1 MSLSTPSAGH
11 CPRCGSALDPA
22 APQNPCP
29 RCLFSAAMAPTQ
41 PGGAAQPTS
50 ETLSP
55 AALAPHFPQLEILE
69 CLGRG
74 GMGVVYKARQKALGR
89 IVALKILAPERS
101 TDPGFAERF
110 TAEARMLASLN
121 HPNIV
126 TIHDFGES
134 GGFYHLVME
143 YVDGVNLRQAMTAGR
158 FTPEQALAIVP
169 PVCEALQYA
178 HDHGVVHR
186 DIKPE
191 NLLLDQQGRVKVADF
206 GIAKLLGSATA
217 GGPDA
222 AAAGKVPADAPP
234 AGAGAGGPETLG
246 ASAAGTPQYMAP
258 EQRARGAV
266 DHRADIYSLGVVLYE
281 LLTGTL
287 PGHSLKDASRRIQVD
302 VRLDEVV
309 LRALAVAPELRFP
322 TATEFR
328 TRVEAL
334 TAPATPAPVQAPPI
348 QTHVSQLYRSL
359 VRWALAYQWMVAGIL
374 TLAGIN
380 EAVRAWMGGSEGNY
394 TGWAVF
400 SIVFITLFAKPPLAK
415 LKADQWLGALETGGR
430 RALNQQAALFF
441 PLLAGVAW
449 MATHPVFG
457 LDPSIRLSLALA
469 HFAVAGF
476 PLVLLMQASN
486 PKPSPL
492 RVGRQIR
499 DFTLPVVLL
508 ISVTV
513 ASIGDGLLESLA
525 NRLANKFDK
534 TPVVPGTW
542 PPVAPS
548 PVLGPPVASR
558 PGLDRATPG
567 LQILP
572 AHSLVEGSVPPAFKE
587 IIFDGVTNITSSLDP
602 YCTSR
607 TPFRPGESLE
617 VWTKRSD
624 GQRESKQEQPSNF
637 LDGERHRQFLGM
649 FFILPENFEGFGP
662 ALTEE
667 LRFRLAG
674 RTLRLP
680 EGQPLTLFGLTNA
693 DGSWCAGGL
702 TFRRTLPEGREPA
715 VAAVRLT
722 NQRPLGNASITADWS
737 ASVPRG
743 HALALRSGGSE
754 GQKANIT
761 WNESGGRESISFRCH
776 WFWMQRSVHPG
787 SGFDDALALK
797 QLESLAAAGPLLVT
811 NGHPRTL
818 FAVTN
823 ALGESYS
830 LAIELLSAKDTDP

>member
-1 MSLSTPSAGH
+1 
-11 CPRCGSALDPA
+11 
-22 APQNPCP
+22 
-29 RCLFSAAMAPTQ
+29 MAPTR
-41 PGGAAQPTS
+41 PGDASIPPS
-50 ETLSP
+50 ELLSP

-126 TIHDFGES
+126 TIHDFGQS

-143 YVDGVNLRQAMTAGR
+143 FVDGVNLRQAMTAGR

-191 NLLLDQQGRVKVADF
+191 NLLLDQEGRVKVADF

-222 AAAGKVPADAPP
+222 AAADSAPAAAPP
-234 AGAGAGGPETLG
+234 SGAGAGGPPETLE

-258 EQRARGAV
+258 EQRARGPV

-281 LLTGTL
+281 LLTGET
-287 PGHSLKDASRRIQVD
+287 PKTSLEAPSRKIQID

-309 LRALAVAPELRFP
+309 LRALAVAPELRFS

-334 TAPATPAPVQAPPI
+334 TAPATPVPVQPPPALAEASSFRPI
-348 QTHVSQLYRSL
+348 HRSL
-359 VRWALAYQWMVAGIL
+359 VPLALAYQWMATGWVV
-374 TLAGIN
+374 LAGI
-380 EAVRAWMGGSEGNY
+380 EALLFALTESMSVEW
-394 TGWAVF
+394 VF
-400 SIVFITLFAKPPLAK
+400 SYIFPFFFVWGLCFLPFLASH
-415 LKADQWLGALETGGR
+415 KAAQWLGSLESRGR

-441 PLLAGVAW
+441 PLLAGGAW
-449 MATHPVFG
+449 MATYPVFG
-457 LDPSIRLSLALA
+457 QEPSIRRILALA
-469 HFAVAGF
+469 HFGVAGF
-476 PLVLLMQASN
+476 PWVLLRQASN
-486 PKPSPL
+486 RSPSRSL
-492 RVGRQIR
+492 MGRLTNN
-499 DFTLPVVLL
+499 FTLPVVLL
-508 ISVTV
+508 TAIV
-513 ASIGDGLLESLA
+513 AASMSGGRLESLA
-525 NRLANKFDK
+525 HRISRAVHRE
-534 TPVVPGTW
+534 PVVPSTW
-542 PPVAPS
+542 PAVALDVFQGPVPARWSPGS
-548 PVLGPPVASR
+548 PV
-558 PGLDRATPG
+558 

-572 AHSLVEGSVPPAFKE
+572 LTPRVEGSDPTTFKE
-587 IIFDGVTNITSSLDP
+587 IVLKEFHNESTTIDP
-602 YCTSR
+602 SCRTE

-624 GQRESKQEQPSNF
+624 GHFESVSKLPMIFQSSRRRSQTLSMLF
-637 LDGERHRQFLGM
+637 H
-649 FFILPENFEGFGP
+649 LPESFIGFKLP
-662 ALTEE
+662 LIAE
-667 LRFRLAG
+667 LRPKLEG

-680 EGQPLTLFGLTNA
+680 EGQPMTLFGLTNR
-693 DGSWCAGGL
+693 DGSWLNGDL
-702 TFRRTLPEGREPA
+702 TFHRMLPDDRQPA
-715 VAAVRLT
+715 VATLRSKS
-722 NQRPLGNASITADWS
+722 QSSFG
-737 ASVPRG
+737 RG
-743 HALALRSGGSE
+743 HVETEWTANVPSGYALELRAGGSAAKN
-754 GQKANIT
+754 GGFSSTTIVG
-761 WNESGGRESISFRCH
+761 NESVDFRSDVH
-776 WFWMQRSVHPG
+776 LHSVRKG
-787 SGFDDALALK
+787 QVILFDNALALK
-797 QLESLAAAGPLLVT
+797 QLESLAATGPLLVT

-830 LAIELLSAKDTDP
+830 LAIELVSYHDEDP

>member
-1 MSLSTPSAGH
+1 
-11 CPRCGSALDPA
+11 
-22 APQNPCP
+22 
-29 RCLFSAAMAPTQ
+29 MAPTQ
-41 PGGAAQPTS
+41 PGGTTPTPS
-50 ETLSP
+50 EPLSP

-74 GMGVVYKARQKALGR
+74 GMGVVYKARQKALNR
-89 IVALKILAPERS
+89 FVALKILAPERS
-101 TDPGFAERF
+101 TDSGFAERF
-110 TAEARMLASLN
+110 TAEARTLASLN

-234 AGAGAGGPETLG
+234 AGAGGPDTLG

-258 EQRARGAV
+258 EQRARGPV

-281 LLTGTL
+281 LLTGEL
-287 PGHSLKDASRRIQVD
+287 PGHSLKNPSRRIQID

-334 TAPATPAPVQAPPI
+334 SAPATPAPVQPPPI
-348 QTHVSQLYRSL
+348 QTHVSPLYRSL
-359 VRWALAYQWMVAGIL
+359 VRWALTYQWMVAGIL

-380 EAVRAWMGGSEGNY
+380 EAVRAWMGGDERNY
-394 TGWAVF
+394 TGWSVF
-400 SIVFITLFAKPPLAK
+400 FIVFFTIFADPHLAK

-469 HFAVAGF
+469 HFAVAAF

-492 RVGRQIR
+492 RIGRQIR
-499 DFTLPVVLL
+499 DFTLPVALLTAVLA
-508 ISVTV
+508 
-513 ASIGDGLLESLA
+513 ASLSGGTLQSLA
-525 NRLANKFDK
+525 HRLSRAFHRA
-534 TPVVPGTW
+534 PVVPGTW
-542 PPVAPS
+542 PAVALSILGPRS
-548 PVLGPPVASR
+548 PREVPNNPVLQV
-558 PGLDRATPG
+558 
-567 LQILP
+567 LP
-572 AHSLVEGSVPPAFKE
+572 AIPRVEGPGPTAFKDIVLE
-587 IIFDGVTNITSSLDP
+587 RFTNQWATIDPSCSSF
-602 YCTSR
+602 
-607 TPFRPGESLE
+607 TPLRPGESLE
-617 VWTKRSD
+617 FWTKRSD
-624 GQRESKQEQPSNF
+624 GHLESHNEHPTIFQH
-637 LDGERHRQFLGM
+637 GESRSQLLTMVFQ
-649 FFILPENFEGFGP
+649 LPETFLLFKLP
-662 ALTEE
+662 LIEE
-667 LRFRLAG
+667 LRPKLEG

-680 EGQPLTLFGLTNA
+680 EGQPMTLFGLTNR
-693 DGSWCAGGL
+693 DGSWLAGGL
-702 TFRRTLPEGREPA
+702 TFRRTLPEDRGPTMA
-715 VAAVRLT
+715 TVWLKQLPVSA
-722 NQRPLGNASITADWS
+722 GNEISLIGST
-737 ASVPRG
+737 SVPPG
-743 HALALRSGGSE
+743 HALRPRLGGSE
-754 GQKANIT
+754 LGQGFLHWRAYLF
-761 WNESGGRESISFRCH
+761 RESIHLDVSL
-776 WFWMQRSVHPG
+776 FWRPRHGLQG
-787 SGFDDALALK
+787 SSNFDSAPALK
-797 QLESLAAAGPLLVT
+797 QLEALAANGPLQVT

>member
-1 MSLSTPSAGH
+1 
-11 CPRCGSALDPA
+11 
-22 APQNPCP
+22 
-29 RCLFSAAMAPTQ
+29 MAPTQ
-41 PGGAAQPTS
+41 PGGTTPTPS
-50 ETLSP
+50 EPLSP

-74 GMGVVYKARQKALGR
+74 GMGVVYKARQKALNR
-89 IVALKILAPERS
+89 FVALKILAPERS

-110 TAEARMLASLN
+110 TAEARTLASLN

-217 GGPDA
+217 GGPGTTA
-222 AAAGKVPADAPP
+222 ADTVPANAPP
-234 AGAGAGGPETLG
+234 AGAVGPDTLG

-258 EQRARGAV
+258 EQRARGPV

-281 LLTGTL
+281 LLTGET
-287 PGHSLKDASRRIQVD
+287 PKTSLEAPSRKIQID

-334 TAPATPAPVQAPPI
+334 TAPATPVPVQAPP
-348 QTHVSQLYRSL
+348 QKSASVPSPYRALLVLVVWFLMVFTIWPTPDAAGNL
-359 VRWALAYQWMVAGIL
+359 VRWLSQL
-374 TLAGIN
+374 FH
-380 EAVRAWMGGSEGNY
+380 RA
-394 TGWAVF
+394 
-400 SIVFITLFAKPPLAK
+400 
-415 LKADQWLGALETGGR
+415 
-430 RALNQQAALFF
+430 
-441 PLLAGVAW
+441 
-449 MATHPVFG
+449 PV
-457 LDPSIRLSLALA
+457 
-469 HFAVAGF
+469 
-476 PLVLLMQASN
+476 
-486 PKPSPL
+486 
-492 RVGRQIR
+492 
-499 DFTLPVVLL
+499 
-508 ISVTV
+508 
-513 ASIGDGLLESLA
+513 E
-525 NRLANKFDK
+525 
-534 TPVVPGTW
+534 PGTW
-542 PPVAPS
+542 PPEVQR
-548 PVLGPPVASR
+548 PVLGPPVQGTITLGQVSNGIEPR
-558 PGLDRATPG
+558 

-572 AHSLVEGSVPPAFKE
+572 AQTPGEGSGQMIFKE
-587 IIFDGVTNITSSLDP
+587 IVLENFTNLTSSLDP
-602 YCTSR
+602 YCRSH

-617 VWTKRSD
+617 IWTKRSD
-624 GQRESKQEQPSNF
+624 GQLESHHKQPSTFLHRERRSQILGISFRLPKNF
-637 LDGERHRQFLGM
+637 TGSK
-649 FFILPENFEGFGP
+649 P
-662 ALTEE
+662 ALIEE
-667 LRFRLAG
+667 LGLQLEG

-680 EGQPLTLFGLTNA
+680 EGHPMTLFGQTNV
-693 DGSWCAGGL
+693 DGSWLAGGL
-702 TFRRTLPEGREPA
+702 TFRRTLPEGREPG
-715 VAAVRLT
+715 VAAVRLAS
-722 NQRPLGNASITADWS
+722 QRPLGESSITADWT
-737 ASVPRG
+737 ANVPPG
-743 HALALRSGGSE
+743 HALGLRIGGSE
-754 GQKANIT
+754 EGRAHAT
-761 WNESGGRESISFRCH
+761 WDTDPGRDSVAFHGHC
-776 WFWMQRSVHPG
+776 FWLQGHHDQG
-787 SGFDDALALK
+787 SGFDTALALK
-797 QLESLAAAGPLLVT
+797 QLEALTANGPLLVT

>member
-1 MSLSTPSAGH
+1 
-11 CPRCGSALDPA
+11 
-22 APQNPCP
+22 
-29 RCLFSAAMAPTQ
+29 MAPTQ
-41 PGGAAQPTS
+41 PGGTTPTPS
-50 ETLSP
+50 EPLSP

-74 GMGVVYKARQKALGR
+74 GMGVVYKARQKALNR
-89 IVALKILAPERS
+89 FVALKILAPERS

-110 TAEARMLASLN
+110 TAEARTLASLN

-217 GGPDA
+217 GGPGTTA
-222 AAAGKVPADAPP
+222 ADTVPVNAPP
-234 AGAGAGGPETLG
+234 AGAVGPDTLG

-258 EQRARGAV
+258 EQRARGPV

-281 LLTGTL
+281 LLTGEL
-287 PGHSLKDASRRIQVD
+287 PGHSLKNPSRRIQID

-334 TAPATPAPVQAPPI
+334 TAPATPAPIQPPPI
-348 QTHVSQLYRSL
+348 QVNTPALYRSL
-359 VRWALAYQWMVAGIL
+359 VPWALTYQWMVASIL
-374 TLAGIN
+374 ALAGFN
-380 EAVRAWMGGSEGNY
+380 EAVRTWMGWMEGIPL
-394 TGWAVF
+394 GIAVF
-400 SIVFITLFAKPPLAK
+400 PIVYGTLRLDSLARR
-415 LKADQWLGALETGGR
+415 KADQWLNSLETGGR
-430 RALNQQAALFF
+430 QALNRQAALFF

-449 MATHPVFG
+449 MGARPVFG
-457 LDPSIRLSLALA
+457 LDSSIRFGLVCTHFGLAA
-469 HFAVAGF
+469 F
-476 PLVLLMQASN
+476 PWVLLMRASD
-486 PKPSPL
+486 PKPNRSLL
-492 RVGRQIR
+492 RQLTTSFAI
-499 DFTLPVVLL
+499 PV
-508 ISVTV
+508 
-513 ASIGDGLLESLA
+513 GLLAGVVITSLGGDTL
-525 NRLANKFDK
+525 RLLTQRISMAVHRE
-534 TPVVPGTW
+534 PVVPGTW
-542 PPVAPS
+542 PAVALDLTRGPMPARWSPGS
-548 PVLGPPVASR
+548 PV
-558 PGLDRATPG
+558 

-572 AHSLVEGSVPPAFKE
+572 AMPRVEGSDPTAFKE
-587 IIFDGVTNITSSLDP
+587 IVLKEFKSFSTTIDP
-602 YCTSR
+602 YCKTE

-617 VWTKRSD
+617 VWTQRSD
-624 GQRESKQEQPSNF
+624 GQRESKHKGPSTSQN
-637 LDGERHRQFLGM
+637 GERRRHSLLMLFG
-649 FFILPENFEGFGP
+649 LPESFIGFKLPLVG
-662 ALTEE
+662 E
-667 LRFRLAG
+667 LRPKLEG

-680 EGQPLTLFGLTNA
+680 EGQPMTLFGLTNR
-693 DGSWCAGGL
+693 DGSWLNGGL
-702 TFRRTLPEGREPA
+702 TFHRTLPDDREPA
-715 VAAVRLT
+715 VATVRSKH
-722 NQRPLGNASITADWS
+722 QSSFGSGDITTEWTAN
-737 ASVPRG
+737 VPSG
-743 HALALRSGGSE
+743 YALELRAGGSE
-754 GQKANIT
+754 AKNGGVLSTTIVGK
-761 WNESGGRESISFRCH
+761 ESVDFEGHSHFYSFRKGEVV
-776 WFWMQRSVHPG
+776 F
-787 SGFDDALALK
+787 FDSALALK
-797 QLESLAAAGPLLVT
+797 QLEALAANGPLRVT

-823 ALGESYS
+823 ALGDSYS

>member
-1 MSLSTPSAGH
+1 
-11 CPRCGSALDPA
+11 
-22 APQNPCP
+22 
-29 RCLFSAAMAPTQ
+29 MAPTQ
-41 PGGAAQPTS
+41 PGGAAQTPS
-50 ETLSP
+50 EPLSP

-74 GMGVVYKARQKALGR
+74 GMGVVYKARQKALNR
-89 IVALKILAPERS
+89 FVALKILAPERS

-110 TAEARMLASLN
+110 TAEARTLASLN

-217 GGPDA
+217 GGPGTA
-222 AAAGKVPADAPP
+222 AADTVPADAPP
-234 AGAGAGGPETLG
+234 AGAGGIETLG

-258 EQRARGAV
+258 EQRDRGPV

-281 LLTGTL
+281 LLTGEL
-287 PGHSLKDASRRIQVD
+287 PGHSLKNPSRRIQID

-334 TAPATPAPVQAPPI
+334 TAPATPAPIQPLPQKPASAPSP
-348 QTHVSQLYRSL
+348 YRALLVVWFLMMFAIWTSWDGAGSL
-359 VRWALAYQWMVAGIL
+359 VRWLSQ
-374 TLAGIN
+374 
-380 EAVRAWMGGSEGNY
+380 
-394 TGWAVF
+394 
-400 SIVFITLFAKPPLAK
+400 LFH
-415 LKADQWLGALETGGR
+415 
-430 RALNQQAALFF
+430 QA
-441 PLLAGVAW
+441 
-449 MATHPVFG
+449 
-457 LDPSIRLSLALA
+457 
-469 HFAVAGF
+469 
-476 PLVLLMQASN
+476 
-486 PKPSPL
+486 
-492 RVGRQIR
+492 
-499 DFTLPVVLL
+499 PVV
-508 ISVTV
+508 S
-513 ASIGDGLLESLA
+513 
-525 NRLANKFDK
+525 
-534 TPVVPGTW
+534 GTW
-542 PPVAPS
+542 PPAVPP
-548 PVLGPPVASR
+548 PVLGPPAQGTITLRQVSNGTVPR
-558 PGLDRATPG
+558 

-572 AHSLVEGSVPPAFKE
+572 AQTPGEVAARTIVKE
-587 IIFDGVTNITSSLDP
+587 IVLEGFTNLTSSLDP
-602 YCTSR
+602 YCRSH

-624 GQRESKQEQPSNF
+624 GQLESDHEQPSTYLHRERRRQILGIVFRLPKNF
-637 LDGERHRQFLGM
+637 TGSKA
-649 FFILPENFEGFGP
+649 
-662 ALTEE
+662 ALIEE
-667 LRFRLAG
+667 LGLQLEG

-680 EGQPLTLFGLTNA
+680 EGQPTTLFGQTNV
-693 DGSWCAGGL
+693 DGSWLAGGL
-702 TFRRTLPEGREPA
+702 TFRRTLPDDREPA
-715 VAAVRLT
+715 VAAVRLAS
-722 NQRPLGNASITADWS
+722 QHPLGESSILADWTGN
-737 ASVPRG
+737 VPPG
-743 HALALRSGGSE
+743 HALGLRVGGSE
-754 GQKANIT
+754 A
-761 WNESGGRESISFRCH
+761 GRAH
-776 WFWMQRSVHPG
+776 VNWDTHPG
-787 SGFDDALALK
+787 RNSVAFRGHWHWMAHHHDQGNGFDTALALK
-797 QLESLAAAGPLLVT
+797 QLEALAANGPLQVT

>member
-1 MSLSTPSAGH
+1 
-11 CPRCGSALDPA
+11 
-22 APQNPCP
+22 
-29 RCLFSAAMAPTQ
+29 MAPTQ
-41 PGGAAQPTS
+41 PGGTTPTPS
-50 ETLSP
+50 EPLSP

-74 GMGVVYKARQKALGR
+74 GMGVVYKARQKALNR
-89 IVALKILAPERS
+89 FVALKILAPERS

-110 TAEARMLASLN
+110 TAEARTLASLN

-206 GIAKLLGSATA
+206 GIAKLMGSATA

-222 AAAGKVPADAPP
+222 AAADKAPASAPP
-234 AGAGAGGPETLG
+234 AGAGSIETLG

-258 EQRARGAV
+258 EQRARGPV

-281 LLTGTL
+281 LLTGEL
-287 PGHSLKDASRRIQVD
+287 PGHSLKNPSRRIQID

-334 TAPATPAPVQAPPI
+334 SAPATPAPVQPPPI
-348 QTHVSQLYRSL
+348 QTHVSPLYRSL
-359 VRWALAYQWMVAGIL
+359 VRWALTYQWMVAGIL

-380 EAVRAWMGGSEGNY
+380 EAVRAWMGGNEGNY
-394 TGWAVF
+394 TGWTVF
-400 SIVFITLFAKPPLAK
+400 FIVFFTLFADPHLAK

-469 HFAVAGF
+469 HFAVAAF

-492 RVGRQIR
+492 RIGRQIR
-499 DFTLPVVLL
+499 DFTLPVALLTAVLA
-508 ISVTV
+508 
-513 ASIGDGLLESLA
+513 ASLSGGTLQSLA
-525 NRLANKFDK
+525 HRLSRAFHRA
-534 TPVVPGTW
+534 PVVPGTW
-542 PPVAPS
+542 PAVALSILGPRS
-548 PVLGPPVASR
+548 PREVPNNPVLQV
-558 PGLDRATPG
+558 
-567 LQILP
+567 LP
-572 AHSLVEGSVPPAFKE
+572 AIPRVEGPGPTAFKDIVLE
-587 IIFDGVTNITSSLDP
+587 RFTNQWATIDPSCSSF
-602 YCTSR
+602 
-607 TPFRPGESLE
+607 TPLRPGESLE
-617 VWTKRSD
+617 FWTKRSD
-624 GQRESKQEQPSNF
+624 GHLESRNEHPTIFQH
-637 LDGERHRQFLGM
+637 GESRSQLLTMVFQ
-649 FFILPENFEGFGP
+649 LPETFLLFKLP
-662 ALTEE
+662 LIEE
-667 LRFRLAG
+667 LRPKLEG

-680 EGQPLTLFGLTNA
+680 EGQPMTLFGLTNR
-693 DGSWCAGGL
+693 DGSWLAGGL
-702 TFRRTLPEGREPA
+702 TFRRTLPEDRGPTMA
-715 VAAVRLT
+715 TVWLKQLPVSA
-722 NQRPLGNASITADWS
+722 GNEISLIGST
-737 ASVPRG
+737 SVPPG
-743 HALALRSGGSE
+743 HALRPRLGGSE
-754 GQKANIT
+754 LGQGFLHWRAYLF
-761 WNESGGRESISFRCH
+761 RESIHLDVSL
-776 WFWMQRSVHPG
+776 FWRPRHGLQG
-787 SGFDDALALK
+787 SSNFDSAPALK
-797 QLESLAAAGPLLVT
+797 QLEALAANGPLQVT

>member
-1 MSLSTPSAGH
+1 
-11 CPRCGSALDPA
+11 
-22 APQNPCP
+22 
-29 RCLFSAAMAPTQ
+29 MAPTQ
-41 PGGAAQPTS
+41 PGGTTPTPS
-50 ETLSP
+50 EPLSP

-74 GMGVVYKARQKALGR
+74 GMGVVYKARQKALNR
-89 IVALKILAPERS
+89 FVALKILAPERS

-217 GGPDA
+217 GGPGTTA
-222 AAAGKVPADAPP
+222 ADTVPANAPP
-234 AGAGAGGPETLG
+234 AGAVGPDTLG

-258 EQRARGAV
+258 EQRARGPV

-281 LLTGTL
+281 LLTGET
-287 PGHSLKDASRRIQVD
+287 PKTSLEAPSRKIQID

-334 TAPATPAPVQAPPI
+334 TAPATPVPVQAPP
-348 QTHVSQLYRSL
+348 QKSASVPSPYRALLVLVVWFLMVFTIWPTPDAAGNL
-359 VRWALAYQWMVAGIL
+359 VRWLSQL
-374 TLAGIN
+374 FH
-380 EAVRAWMGGSEGNY
+380 RA
-394 TGWAVF
+394 
-400 SIVFITLFAKPPLAK
+400 
-415 LKADQWLGALETGGR
+415 
-430 RALNQQAALFF
+430 
-441 PLLAGVAW
+441 
-449 MATHPVFG
+449 PV
-457 LDPSIRLSLALA
+457 
-469 HFAVAGF
+469 
-476 PLVLLMQASN
+476 
-486 PKPSPL
+486 
-492 RVGRQIR
+492 
-499 DFTLPVVLL
+499 
-508 ISVTV
+508 
-513 ASIGDGLLESLA
+513 E
-525 NRLANKFDK
+525 
-534 TPVVPGTW
+534 PGTW
-542 PPVAPS
+542 PPEVQR
-548 PVLGPPVASR
+548 PVLGPPVQGTITLGQVSNGIEPR
-558 PGLDRATPG
+558 

-572 AHSLVEGSVPPAFKE
+572 AQTPGEGSGQMIFKE
-587 IIFDGVTNITSSLDP
+587 IVLGNFTNLTSSLDP
-602 YCTSR
+602 YCRSH

-617 VWTKRSD
+617 IWTKRSD
-624 GQRESKQEQPSNF
+624 GQLESHHKQPSTFLHRERRSQILGISFRLPKNF
-637 LDGERHRQFLGM
+637 TGSK
-649 FFILPENFEGFGP
+649 P
-662 ALTEE
+662 ALIEE
-667 LRFRLAG
+667 LGLQLEG

-680 EGQPLTLFGLTNA
+680 EGHPMTLFGQTNV
-693 DGSWCAGGL
+693 DGSWLAGGL
-702 TFRRTLPEGREPA
+702 TFRRTLPEGREPG
-715 VAAVRLT
+715 VAAVRLAS
-722 NQRPLGNASITADWS
+722 QRPLGESSITADWT
-737 ASVPRG
+737 ANVPPG
-743 HALALRSGGSE
+743 HALGLRIGGSE
-754 GQKANIT
+754 EGRAHAT
-761 WNESGGRESISFRCH
+761 WDTDPGRDSVAFHGHC
-776 WFWMQRSVHPG
+776 FWLQGHHDQG
-787 SGFDDALALK
+787 SGFDTALALK
-797 QLESLAAAGPLLVT
+797 QLEALTANGPLLVT

-830 LAIELLSAKDTDP
+830 LAIELLSAKDADP

>member
-1 MSLSTPSAGH
+1 
-11 CPRCGSALDPA
+11 
-22 APQNPCP
+22 
-29 RCLFSAAMAPTQ
+29 
-41 PGGAAQPTS
+41 
-50 ETLSP
+50 
-55 AALAPHFPQLEILE
+55 
-69 CLGRG
+69 
-74 GMGVVYKARQKALGR
+74 
-89 IVALKILAPERS
+89 
-101 TDPGFAERF
+101 
-110 TAEARMLASLN
+110 
-121 HPNIV
+121 
-126 TIHDFGES
+126 
-134 GGFYHLVME
+134 
-143 YVDGVNLRQAMTAGR
+143 MTAGR

-234 AGAGAGGPETLG
+234 AGAGGPDTLG

-258 EQRARGAV
+258 EQRARGPV

-281 LLTGTL
+281 LLTGEL
-287 PGHSLKDASRRIQVD
+287 PGHSLKNPSRRIQID

-334 TAPATPAPVQAPPI
+334 SAPATPAPVQPPPI
-348 QTHVSQLYRSL
+348 QTHVSPLYRSL
-359 VRWALAYQWMVAGIL
+359 VRWALTYQWMVAGIL

-380 EAVRAWMGGSEGNY
+380 EAVRAWMGGDERNY
-394 TGWAVF
+394 TGWTVF
-400 SIVFITLFAKPPLAK
+400 FIVFFTIFADPHLAK

-469 HFAVAGF
+469 HFAVAAF

-492 RVGRQIR
+492 RIGRQIR
-499 DFTLPVVLL
+499 DFTLPVALLTAVLA
-508 ISVTV
+508 
-513 ASIGDGLLESLA
+513 ASLSGGTLQSLA
-525 NRLANKFDK
+525 HRISRAFHRA
-534 TPVVPGTW
+534 PVVPGTW
-542 PPVAPS
+542 PAVALSILGPRS
-548 PVLGPPVASR
+548 PREVPNNPVLQV
-558 PGLDRATPG
+558 
-567 LQILP
+567 LP
-572 AHSLVEGSVPPAFKE
+572 AIPRVEGPGPTAFKDIVLE
-587 IIFDGVTNITSSLDP
+587 RFTNQWDTIDPSCSSF
-602 YCTSR
+602 
-607 TPFRPGESLE
+607 TPLRPGESLE
-617 VWTKRSD
+617 FWTKRSD
-624 GQRESKQEQPSNF
+624 GHLESHNEHPTIFQH
-637 LDGERHRQFLGM
+637 GESRSQLLTMVFQ
-649 FFILPENFEGFGP
+649 LPETFLLFKLP
-662 ALTEE
+662 LIEE
-667 LRFRLAG
+667 LRPKLEG

-680 EGQPLTLFGLTNA
+680 EGQPMTLFGLTNR
-693 DGSWCAGGL
+693 DGSWLAGGL
-702 TFRRTLPEGREPA
+702 TFRRTLPEDRGPTMA
-715 VAAVRLT
+715 TVWLKQLPVSA
-722 NQRPLGNASITADWS
+722 GNEISLIGST
-737 ASVPRG
+737 SVPPG
-743 HALALRSGGSE
+743 HALRPRLGGSE
-754 GQKANIT
+754 LGQGFLHWRAYLF
-761 WNESGGRESISFRCH
+761 RESIHLDVSL
-776 WFWMQRSVHPG
+776 FWRPRHGLQG
-787 SGFDDALALK
+787 SSNFDSAPALK
-797 QLESLAAAGPLLVT
+797 QLEALAANGPLQVT

>member
-1 MSLSTPSAGH
+1 
-11 CPRCGSALDPA
+11 
-22 APQNPCP
+22 
-29 RCLFSAAMAPTQ
+29 MAPTQ
-41 PGGAAQPTS
+41 PGGAAQRTS
-50 ETLSP
+50 EPLSP

-110 TAEARMLASLN
+110 TAEARTLASLN

-234 AGAGAGGPETLG
+234 AGAGGPDTLG

-258 EQRARGAV
+258 EQRARGPV

-281 LLTGTL
+281 LLTGEL
-287 PGHSLKDASRRIQVD
+287 PGHSLKNPSRRIQID

-334 TAPATPAPVQAPPI
+334 TAPATPVSVQPPPALAEASSVRPI
-348 QTHVSQLYRSL
+348 HRSL
-359 VRWALAYQWMVAGIL
+359 VPWALAYQWMATGWVV
-374 TLAGIN
+374 LAGI
-380 EAVRAWMGGSEGNY
+380 EAL
-394 TGWAVF
+394 
-400 SIVFITLFAKPPLAK
+400 LFALTESMSVEWVFRHIFPFLFVWGLCFLPFLAIR
-415 LKADQWLGALETGGR
+415 KADQWLGSLETSGR

-441 PLLAGVAW
+441 PLLAGGAW
-449 MATHPVFG
+449 MATYPVFG
-457 LDPSIRLSLALA
+457 QEPSIRRILAFA
-469 HFAVAGF
+469 HFGVAAF
-476 PLVLLMQASN
+476 PWVLLRQASN
-486 PKPSPL
+486 RSPSRSL
-492 RVGRQIR
+492 MGRLTNN
-499 DFTLPVVLL
+499 FTLPVVLL
-508 ISVTV
+508 TAIVV
-513 ASIGDGLLESLA
+513 ASMSGGRLESLA
-525 NRLANKFDK
+525 HRISRAVHRE
-534 TPVVPGTW
+534 PVVPGTW
-542 PPVAPS
+542 PAVALDLTQGPVPARRSPGS
-548 PVLGPPVASR
+548 PV
-558 PGLDRATPG
+558 

-572 AHSLVEGSVPPAFKE
+572 AMPRVEGSDPTAFKE
-587 IIFDGVTNITSSLDP
+587 IVLKEFKSFPTTIDP
-602 YCTSR
+602 YCKTE

-617 VWTKRSD
+617 VWTQRSD
-624 GQRESKQEQPSNF
+624 GQRESKHKGPSTSQN
-637 LDGERHRQFLGM
+637 GERRRHTLSMLFH
-649 FFILPENFEGFGP
+649 LPESFIGFKLPLIG
-662 ALTEE
+662 E
-667 LRFRLAG
+667 LRPKLEG

-680 EGQPLTLFGLTNA
+680 EGQPMTLFGLTNR
-693 DGSWCAGGL
+693 DGSWLNGGL
-702 TFRRTLPEGREPA
+702 TFHRMLPDDRQPA
-715 VAAVRLT
+715 VAT
-722 NQRPLGNASITADWS
+722 
-737 ASVPRG
+737 
-743 HALALRSGGSE
+743 LRSKHQSSFGGGYITTEWTANVPSGYALELRPGGSE
-754 GQKANIT
+754 AKNGGVSSTTIVGK
-761 WNESGGRESISFRCH
+761 ESVNFDGHSHFY
-776 WFWMQRSVHPG
+776 SVRKG
-787 SGFDDALALK
+787 EVVFFDSAPALK

-830 LAIELLSAKDTDP
+830 LAIELLSAKDADP

>member
-1 MSLSTPSAGH
+1 
-11 CPRCGSALDPA
+11 
-22 APQNPCP
+22 
-29 RCLFSAAMAPTQ
+29 
-41 PGGAAQPTS
+41 
-50 ETLSP
+50 
-55 AALAPHFPQLEILE
+55 LEILE

-74 GMGVVYKARQKALGR
+74 GMGVVYKARQKALNR
-89 IVALKILAPERS
+89 FVALKILAPERS

-110 TAEARMLASLN
+110 TAEARTLASLN

-234 AGAGAGGPETLG
+234 AGAGGPDTLG

-258 EQRARGAV
+258 EQRARGPV

-281 LLTGTL
+281 LLTGEL
-287 PGHSLKDASRRIQVD
+287 PGHSLKNPSRRIQID

-334 TAPATPAPVQAPPI
+334 SAPATPAPVQPPPI
-348 QTHVSQLYRSL
+348 QTHVSPLYRSL
-359 VRWALAYQWMVAGIL
+359 VRWALTYQWMVAGIL

-380 EAVRAWMGGSEGNY
+380 EAVRAWMGGDERNY
-394 TGWAVF
+394 TGWTVF
-400 SIVFITLFAKPPLAK
+400 FIVFFTIFADPHLAK

-469 HFAVAGF
+469 HFAVAAF

-492 RVGRQIR
+492 RIGRQIR
-499 DFTLPVVLL
+499 DFTLPVALLTAVLA
-508 ISVTV
+508 
-513 ASIGDGLLESLA
+513 ASLSGGTLQSLA
-525 NRLANKFDK
+525 HRLSRAFHRA
-534 TPVVPGTW
+534 PVVPGTW
-542 PPVAPS
+542 PAVALSILGPRS
-548 PVLGPPVASR
+548 PREVPNQPVLQV
-558 PGLDRATPG
+558 
-567 LQILP
+567 LP
-572 AHSLVEGSVPPAFKE
+572 AIPRVEGPGPTAFKDIVLE
-587 IIFDGVTNITSSLDP
+587 RFTNQWATIDPSCSSF
-602 YCTSR
+602 
-607 TPFRPGESLE
+607 TPLRPGESLE
-617 VWTKRSD
+617 FWTKRSD
-624 GQRESKQEQPSNF
+624 GHLESHNEHPTIFQH
-637 LDGERHRQFLGM
+637 GESCSQLLTMVFQ
-649 FFILPENFEGFGP
+649 LPETFLLFKLP
-662 ALTEE
+662 LIEE
-667 LRFRLAG
+667 LRPKLEG
-674 RTLRLP
+674 RSLRLP
-680 EGQPLTLFGLTNA
+680 EGQPMTLFGLTNR
-693 DGSWCAGGL
+693 DGSWLAGGL
-702 TFRRTLPEGREPA
+702 TFRRTLPEDRGPTMA
-715 VAAVRLT
+715 TVWLKQLPVSA
-722 NQRPLGNASITADWS
+722 GNEISLIGST
-737 ASVPRG
+737 SVPPG
-743 HALALRSGGSE
+743 HALRPRLGGSE
-754 GQKANIT
+754 LGQGFLHWRAYLF
-761 WNESGGRESISFRCH
+761 RESIHLDVSL
-776 WFWMQRSVHPG
+776 FWRPRHGLQG
-787 SGFDDALALK
+787 SSNFDNALALK
-797 QLESLAAAGPLLVT
+797 QLEALAANGPLQVT

>member
-1 MSLSTPSAGH
+1 
-11 CPRCGSALDPA
+11 
-22 APQNPCP
+22 
-29 RCLFSAAMAPTQ
+29 MAPTQ
-41 PGGAAQPTS
+41 PGGTTPTPS
-50 ETLSP
+50 EPLSP

-74 GMGVVYKARQKALGR
+74 GMGVVYKARQKALNR
-89 IVALKILAPERS
+89 FVALKILAPERS

-110 TAEARMLASLN
+110 TAEARTLASLN

-217 GGPDA
+217 GGPGTTA
-222 AAAGKVPADAPP
+222 ADTVPVNAPP
-234 AGAGAGGPETLG
+234 AGAVGPDTLG

-258 EQRARGAV
+258 EQRARGPV

-281 LLTGTL
+281 LLTGET
-287 PGHSLKDASRRIQVD
+287 PKTSLEAPSRKIQID

-334 TAPATPAPVQAPPI
+334 TAPATPVPVQAPP
-348 QTHVSQLYRSL
+348 QKSASVPSPYRALLVLVVWFLMVFTIWPTPDAAGNL
-359 VRWALAYQWMVAGIL
+359 VRWLSQL
-374 TLAGIN
+374 FH
-380 EAVRAWMGGSEGNY
+380 RA
-394 TGWAVF
+394 
-400 SIVFITLFAKPPLAK
+400 
-415 LKADQWLGALETGGR
+415 
-430 RALNQQAALFF
+430 
-441 PLLAGVAW
+441 
-449 MATHPVFG
+449 PV
-457 LDPSIRLSLALA
+457 
-469 HFAVAGF
+469 
-476 PLVLLMQASN
+476 
-486 PKPSPL
+486 
-492 RVGRQIR
+492 
-499 DFTLPVVLL
+499 
-508 ISVTV
+508 
-513 ASIGDGLLESLA
+513 E
-525 NRLANKFDK
+525 
-534 TPVVPGTW
+534 PGTW
-542 PPVAPS
+542 PPEVQR
-548 PVLGPPVASR
+548 PVLGPPVQGTITLGQVSNGIEPR
-558 PGLDRATPG
+558 

-572 AHSLVEGSVPPAFKE
+572 AQTPGEGSGQMIFKE
-587 IIFDGVTNITSSLDP
+587 IVLGNFTNLTSSLDP
-602 YCTSR
+602 YCRSH

-617 VWTKRSD
+617 IWTKRSD
-624 GQRESKQEQPSNF
+624 GQLESHHKQPSTFLHRERRSQILGISFRLPKNF
-637 LDGERHRQFLGM
+637 TGSK
-649 FFILPENFEGFGP
+649 P
-662 ALTEE
+662 ALIEE
-667 LRFRLAG
+667 LGLQLEG

-680 EGQPLTLFGLTNA
+680 EGHPMTLFGQTNV
-693 DGSWCAGGL
+693 DGSWLAGGL
-702 TFRRTLPEGREPA
+702 TFRRTLPEGREPG
-715 VAAVRLT
+715 VAAVRLAS
-722 NQRPLGNASITADWS
+722 QRPLGESSITADWT
-737 ASVPRG
+737 ANVPPG
-743 HALALRSGGSE
+743 HALGLRIGGSE
-754 GQKANIT
+754 EGRAHAT
-761 WNESGGRESISFRCH
+761 WDTDPGRDSVAFHGHC
-776 WFWMQRSVHPG
+776 FWLQGHHDQG
-787 SGFDDALALK
+787 SGFDTALALK
-797 QLESLAAAGPLLVT
+797 QLEALTANGPLLVT

>member
-1 MSLSTPSAGH
+1 MSLSTPSADH

-41 PGGAAQPTS
+41 SGGAAQRTS
-50 ETLSP
+50 EPLSP

-334 TAPATPAPVQAPPI
+334 TAPATPAPIQAPP
-348 QTHVSQLYRSL
+348 QKPASVPSPYRALLVVWFLMMFAIWTSWDGAGSL
-359 VRWALAYQWMVAGIL
+359 VRWLS
-374 TLAGIN
+374 
-380 EAVRAWMGGSEGNY
+380 R
-394 TGWAVF
+394 
-400 SIVFITLFAKPPLAK
+400 LFH
-415 LKADQWLGALETGGR
+415 
-430 RALNQQAALFF
+430 QA
-441 PLLAGVAW
+441 
-449 MATHPVFG
+449 
-457 LDPSIRLSLALA
+457 
-469 HFAVAGF
+469 
-476 PLVLLMQASN
+476 
-486 PKPSPL
+486 
-492 RVGRQIR
+492 
-499 DFTLPVVLL
+499 PVV
-508 ISVTV
+508 S
-513 ASIGDGLLESLA
+513 
-525 NRLANKFDK
+525 
-534 TPVVPGTW
+534 GTW
-542 PPVAPS
+542 PPAVPP
-548 PVLGPPVASR
+548 PVLGPPAQGTITLGQVSNGTVPR
-558 PGLDRATPG
+558 

-572 AHSLVEGSVPPAFKE
+572 AQTPGEVAARTIFKE
-587 IIFDGVTNITSSLDP
+587 IVLEGFTNLTSSLEP
-602 YCTSR
+602 YCRSH

-624 GQRESKQEQPSNF
+624 GQLELDHEQPSTYLHRERRSQILGIVFRLPKNF
-637 LDGERHRQFLGM
+637 TGSKQ
-649 FFILPENFEGFGP
+649 
-662 ALTEE
+662 ALIEE
-667 LRFRLAG
+667 LGLQLEG

-680 EGQPLTLFGLTNA
+680 EGQPLTLFGQTNV
-693 DGSWCAGGL
+693 DGSWLAGGL
-702 TFRRTLPEGREPA
+702 TFRRTLPDDREPA
-715 VAAVRLT
+715 VAAVRLAS
-722 NQRPLGNASITADWS
+722 QHPLGESSITADWTGN
-737 ASVPRG
+737 VPPG
-743 HALALRSGGSE
+743 HALGLRVGGSE
-754 GQKANIT
+754 A
-761 WNESGGRESISFRCH
+761 GRAHVNWQTDQGRDSVAFTGH
-776 WFWMQRSVHPG
+776 WHWMVHHHDQG
-787 SGFDDALALK
+787 NGFDSAVALK

>member
-1 MSLSTPSAGH
+1 MSLSTPSAAH

-22 APQNPCP
+22 AAQGACP

-41 PGGAAQPTS
+41 PGQATAPPS
-50 ETLSP
+50 EPLSP
-55 AALAPHFPQLEILE
+55 AVLAPHFPQLEILE

-89 IVALKILAPERS
+89 MVALKILAPERS
-101 TDPGFAERF
+101 ADPGFAERF

-217 GGPDA
+217 GGPGT
-222 AAAGKVPADAPP
+222 AGSTPTPAEAPP
-234 AGAGAGGPETLG
+234 AGGSGPDTLG

-258 EQRARGAV
+258 EQRARGPV

-281 LLTGTL
+281 LLTGE
-287 PGHSLKDASRRIQVD
+287 PPKSSLEAPSRKIQVD

-334 TAPATPAPVQAPPI
+334 TAQATAVPVQPPPI
-348 QTHVSQLYRSL
+348 QVNASALYRTL
-359 VRWALAYQWMVAGIL
+359 VPWALTYQWMVAGL
-374 TLAGIN
+374 LALAGIN
-380 EAVRAWMGGSEGNY
+380 EAVRTWMGGMEGNY
-394 TGWAVF
+394 TGWVVF
-400 SIVFITLFAKPPLAK
+400 FIVFLGFRSDRYSPAK
-415 LKADQWLGALETGGR
+415 LKADQWLSTLETGGR
-430 RALNQQAALFF
+430 RALNRQAALFF

-457 LDPSIRLSLALA
+457 LAPSLRLGLALA
-469 HFAVAGF
+469 HLAVAAF
-476 PLVLLMQASN
+476 PSVLLMRAGN
-486 PKPSPL
+486 PRPNRSVL
-492 RVGRQIR
+492 RRLTSSFIIPVG
-499 DFTLPVVLL
+499 
-508 ISVTV
+508 
-513 ASIGDGLLESLA
+513 SLA
-525 NRLANKFDK
+525 GVVIASLGGDTLRLWTHRISRAVHRE
-534 TPVVPGTW
+534 PVVPGTW
-542 PPVAPS
+542 PAVALSPGVGNGTVSPSAFPEAHLPV
-548 PVLGPPVASR
+548 
-558 PGLDRATPG
+558 

-572 AHSLVEGSVPPAFKE
+572 LPPRFEGSDPSAFK
-587 IIFDGVTNITSSLDP
+587 DVVLGGVTNFAATIDP
-602 YCTSR
+602 YCTTK

-617 VWTKRSD
+617 VWTQRSD
-624 GQRESKQEQPSNF
+624 GQRESKHQLPATFQSGQRRRQEMSMLF
-637 LDGERHRQFLGM
+637 G
-649 FFILPENFEGFGP
+649 LPERFIGFKLPLIG
-662 ALTEE
+662 E
-667 LRFRLAG
+667 LRPKLEG

-680 EGQPLTLFGLTNA
+680 EGQPMTLFGLTNS
-693 DGSWCAGGL
+693 DGSWLNGGL
-702 TFRRTLPEGREPA
+702 TFHRTLPDDRKPA
-715 VAAVRLT
+715 VATVQLAS
-722 NQRPLGNASITADWS
+722 QSALGGGLMNANWTAN
-737 ASVPRG
+737 VPSG
-743 HALALRSGGSE
+743 YALELRTGGSE
-754 GQKANIT
+754 VKSSHVSYFPTVGEESVAYWIT
-761 WNESGGRESISFRCH
+761 CHWVSFRKGKPI
-776 WFWMQRSVHPG
+776 FLDTAP
-787 SGFDDALALK
+787 ALK
-797 QLESLAAAGPLLVT
+797 QLEALAANGPLQVT

-823 ALGESYS
+823 ALGETYS
-830 LAIELLSAKDTDP
+830 LAIELLSAHDVAP

>member
-1 MSLSTPSAGH
+1 MSLSTPSASH

-22 APQNPCP
+22 ASQNPCP

-41 PGGAAQPTS
+41 PGGTTPTPS
-50 ETLSP
+50 EPLSP

-74 GMGVVYKARQKALGR
+74 GMGVVYKARQKALNR
-89 IVALKILAPERS
+89 FVALKILAPERS

-110 TAEARMLASLN
+110 TAEARTLASLN

-217 GGPDA
+217 GGPGTTA
-222 AAAGKVPADAPP
+222 ADTVPANAPP
-234 AGAGAGGPETLG
+234 AGAVGPDTLG

-258 EQRARGAV
+258 EQRARGPV
-266 DHRADIYSLGVVLYE
+266 DHRAVIYSLGVVLYE
-281 LLTGTL
+281 LLTGEL
-287 PGHSLKDASRRIQVD
+287 PGHSLKNPSRRIQID

-309 LRALAVAPELRFP
+309 LRALAVTPELRFP

-334 TAPATPAPVQAPPI
+334 TAPATPAPIQPPPI
-348 QTHVSQLYRSL
+348 QVNSPALYRSL
-359 VRWALAYQWMVAGIL
+359 VPWALTYQWMVASIL
-374 TLAGIN
+374 ALAGVN
-380 EAVRAWMGGSEGNY
+380 EAVRYWMGWMEGIPSGIY
-394 TGWAVF
+394 VF
-400 SIVFITLFAKPPLAK
+400 PIVYGTLRLNSLARR
-415 LKADQWLGALETGGR
+415 KADQWLNSLETGGR
-430 RALNQQAALFF
+430 QALSRQAALFF

-449 MATHPVFG
+449 MGARPVFG
-457 LDPSIRLSLALA
+457 LDSSIRFGLVCTHFGLAS
-469 HFAVAGF
+469 F
-476 PLVLLMQASN
+476 PSVLLMRASD
-486 PKPSPL
+486 PKPNRSLL
-492 RVGRQIR
+492 RQLTTSFAIPVAVLAGVVIASLGG
-499 DFTLPVVLL
+499 DTLRLL
-508 ISVTV
+508 TQRISRAVHR
-513 ASIGDGLLESLA
+513 E
-525 NRLANKFDK
+525 
-534 TPVVPGTW
+534 PVVPGTW
-542 PPVAPS
+542 PAVALDLTRGPMPARWSPGS
-548 PVLGPPVASR
+548 PV
-558 PGLDRATPG
+558 

-572 AHSLVEGSVPPAFKE
+572 AMPRIEGPDPSAFKDVVLKG
-587 IIFDGVTNITSSLDP
+587 FTNFAATIDP
-602 YCTSR
+602 YCETE

-617 VWTKRSD
+617 VWTQRSD
-624 GQRESKQEQPSNF
+624 GQRESKHQLPATSQW
-637 LDGERHRQFLGM
+637 GEERSQNLSMLFG
-649 FFILPENFEGFGP
+649 LPERFIGFKLPLIG
-662 ALTEE
+662 E
-667 LRFRLAG
+667 LRPKLEG

-680 EGQPLTLFGLTNA
+680 EGQPMTLFGLTNR
-693 DGSWCAGGL
+693 DGSWLNGGL
-702 TFRRTLPEGREPA
+702 TFHRTLPDDRKPA
-715 VAAVRLT
+715 VAIVQLASQSDLGGRLMSANWT
-722 NQRPLGNASITADWS
+722 ANVPSGYALELRP
-737 ASVPRG
+737 
-743 HALALRSGGSE
+743 GGSE
-754 GQKANIT
+754 VKSSHVSCFPTVGE
-761 WNESGGRESISFRCH
+761 ESVAYWISWHWLSIIRKGK
-776 WFWMQRSVHPG
+776 PIY
-787 SGFDDALALK
+787 FDTALALK
-797 QLESLAAAGPLLVT
+797 QLEALAAKGPLQVT

-823 ALGESYS
+823 ALGDSYS

>member
-1 MSLSTPSAGH
+1 
-11 CPRCGSALDPA
+11 
-22 APQNPCP
+22 
-29 RCLFSAAMAPTQ
+29 MAPTQ
-41 PGGAAQPTS
+41 SGAAAQPTS
-50 ETLSP
+50 EPLSP

-74 GMGVVYKARQKALGR
+74 GMGVVHKARQKALGR

-234 AGAGAGGPETLG
+234 AGAGPGGPDTLG

-281 LLTGTL
+281 LLTGET
-287 PGHSLKDASRRIQVD
+287 PKTSLEAPSRKIQID

-334 TAPATPAPVQAPPI
+334 TAPATPVPVQPPP
-348 QTHVSQLYRSL
+348 QKSASVPSPYRALLVVWFLMMFAIWTSWDGAGSL
-359 VRWALAYQWMVAGIL
+359 VRWLSQ
-374 TLAGIN
+374 
-380 EAVRAWMGGSEGNY
+380 
-394 TGWAVF
+394 
-400 SIVFITLFAKPPLAK
+400 LF
-415 LKADQWLGALETGGR
+415 R
-430 RALNQQAALFF
+430 QA
-441 PLLAGVAW
+441 
-449 MATHPVFG
+449 
-457 LDPSIRLSLALA
+457 
-469 HFAVAGF
+469 
-476 PLVLLMQASN
+476 
-486 PKPSPL
+486 
-492 RVGRQIR
+492 
-499 DFTLPVVLL
+499 PVV
-508 ISVTV
+508 S
-513 ASIGDGLLESLA
+513 
-525 NRLANKFDK
+525 
-534 TPVVPGTW
+534 GTW
-542 PPVAPS
+542 PPAVPP
-548 PVLGPPVASR
+548 PVLGPPAQGTITLGQVSIGTVPRLQIR
-558 PGLDRATPG
+558 PAQTPG
-567 LQILP
+567 EVAARTI
-572 AHSLVEGSVPPAFKE
+572 FKE
-587 IIFDGVTNITSSLDP
+587 IVLEGFTNLTSSLEP
-602 YCTSR
+602 YCRSH

-624 GQRESKQEQPSNF
+624 GQLESDHEQPSTYLHRERRSQILGIVFRLPKNF
-637 LDGERHRQFLGM
+637 TGSKQ
-649 FFILPENFEGFGP
+649 
-662 ALTEE
+662 ALIEE
-667 LRFRLAG
+667 LGLQLEG

-680 EGQPLTLFGLTNA
+680 EGQPLTLFGQTNV
-693 DGSWCAGGL
+693 DGSWLAGGL
-702 TFRRTLPEGREPA
+702 TFRRTLPDDRELA
-715 VAAVRLT
+715 VAAVRLAS
-722 NQRPLGNASITADWS
+722 QHPLGESSITADWTGN
-737 ASVPRG
+737 VPPG
-743 HALALRSGGSE
+743 HALGLRVGGSE
-754 GQKANIT
+754 A
-761 WNESGGRESISFRCH
+761 GRAHVNWQTDQGRDSVAFIGH
-776 WFWMQRSVHPG
+776 WHWMVHHHDQG
-787 SGFDDALALK
+787 NGFDSALALK
-797 QLESLAAAGPLLVT
+797 QLESLAAAGPLQVT

>member
-1 MSLSTPSAGH
+1 
-11 CPRCGSALDPA
+11 
-22 APQNPCP
+22 
-29 RCLFSAAMAPTQ
+29 
-41 PGGAAQPTS
+41 
-50 ETLSP
+50 
-55 AALAPHFPQLEILE
+55 LEILE

-217 GGPDA
+217 GGPNA
-222 AAAGKVPADAPP
+222 AAADTVPAAAPP
-234 AGAGAGGPETLG
+234 AGAGAGGPDTLG

-258 EQRARGAV
+258 EQRARGPV

-281 LLTGTL
+281 LLTGET
-287 PGHSLKDASRRIQVD
+287 PKTSLEAPSRKIQID

-334 TAPATPAPVQAPPI
+334 TAPATPVSVQPPPI
-348 QTHVSQLYRSL
+348 QINTPALYRSL
-359 VRWALAYQWMVAGIL
+359 VPWALTYQWMVASIL
-374 TLAGIN
+374 ALAGVN
-380 EAVRAWMGGSEGNY
+380 EAVRALMGWSEGIPL
-394 TGWAVF
+394 GVAVF
-400 SIVFITLFAKPPLAK
+400 PIVYGTLRLNSLARR
-415 LKADQWLGALETGGR
+415 KADQWLNSLETGGR
-430 RALNQQAALFF
+430 QALSRQAALSF
-441 PLLAGVAW
+441 PLLAGVGW
-449 MATHPVFG
+449 MATRPVFG
-457 LDPSIRLSLALA
+457 LDSSIRFGLLCTHFGLAA
-469 HFAVAGF
+469 F
-476 PLVLLMQASN
+476 PWVLLMRAN
-486 PKPSPL
+486 TPRPKRSQL
-492 RVGRQIR
+492 RQLTTSFAV
-499 DFTLPVVLL
+499 PV
-508 ISVTV
+508 
-513 ASIGDGLLESLA
+513 GLLAGVVIASLGGDTL
-525 NRLANKFDK
+525 RLLTQRISRAVHRE
-534 TPVVPGTW
+534 PVVPGTW
-542 PPVAPS
+542 PAVALDLTRGPVPARWSPGS
-548 PVLGPPVASR
+548 PV
-558 PGLDRATPG
+558 

-572 AHSLVEGSVPPAFKE
+572 AMPRVEGSDPTAFKE
-587 IIFDGVTNITSSLDP
+587 IVLKEFKNESTTIDP
-602 YCTSR
+602 DCKTE

-617 VWTKRSD
+617 VWTQRSD
-624 GQRESKQEQPSNF
+624 GQRESKHRQAYTSQW
-637 LDGERHRQFLGM
+637 GERRSQSLSMLFH
-649 FFILPENFEGFGP
+649 LPESFIGFKLPLIG
-662 ALTEE
+662 E
-667 LRFRLAG
+667 LRPKLEG

-680 EGQPLTLFGLTNA
+680 EGQPMTLFGLTNR
-693 DGSWCAGGL
+693 DGSWLNGGL
-702 TFRRTLPEGREPA
+702 TFHRTLPDDRKPA
-715 VAAVRLT
+715 VATVRLASQSSLT
-722 NQRPLGNASITADWS
+722 SWAINANWAANLPPGYALELRP
-737 ASVPRG
+737 
-743 HALALRSGGSE
+743 GGSE
-754 GQKANIT
+754 VKSSHVSCFPTVGPESVAFWINFHWLAFRKGQPN
-761 WNESGGRESISFRCH
+761 
-776 WFWMQRSVHPG
+776 
-787 SGFDDALALK
+787 GFDSALALK
-797 QLESLAAAGPLLVT
+797 QLESLAAAGPLRVT

>member
-1 MSLSTPSAGH
+1 
-11 CPRCGSALDPA
+11 
-22 APQNPCP
+22 
-29 RCLFSAAMAPTQ
+29 MAPTQ
-41 PGGAAQPTS
+41 PGGAAQTPS
-50 ETLSP
+50 EPLSP

-74 GMGVVYKARQKALGR
+74 GMGVVYKARQKALNR
-89 IVALKILAPERS
+89 FVALKILAPERS

-110 TAEARMLASLN
+110 TAEARTLASLN

-217 GGPDA
+217 GGPGTA
-222 AAAGKVPADAPP
+222 AADKVPADAPP
-234 AGAGAGGPETLG
+234 AGAGGPDTLG

-258 EQRARGAV
+258 EQRDRGPV

-281 LLTGTL
+281 LLTGET
-287 PGHSLKDASRRIQVD
+287 PKTSLEAPSRKIQID

-334 TAPATPAPVQAPPI
+334 TAPATPAPIQPPPAQAAAHSVRSI
-348 QTHVSQLYRSL
+348 HRSL
-359 VRWALAYQWMVAGIL
+359 VPWALTYQWMAIGWVV
-374 TLAGIN
+374 LAGI
-380 EAVRAWMGGSEGNY
+380 EAL
-394 TGWAVF
+394 
-400 SIVFITLFAKPPLAK
+400 LFALTESMSVMWIFNYLIPFFFVWGLCFFPFLASH
-415 LKADQWLGALETGGR
+415 KADQWLGSLESRGR
-430 RALNQQAALFF
+430 RALNQEAALFF
-441 PLLAGVAW
+441 PLLAGGAW
-449 MATHPVFG
+449 MATYPVFG
-457 LDPSIRLSLALA
+457 QEPSIRRTLALV
-469 HFAVAGF
+469 HFGVAAF
-476 PLVLLMQASN
+476 PWVLLRQASN
-486 PKPSPL
+486 LSPSRSL
-492 RVGRQIR
+492 MGRLTNN
-499 DFTLPVVLL
+499 FTLPIVLL
-508 ISVTV
+508 TAIVV
-513 ASIGDGLLESLA
+513 ASMSGGRLESLA
-525 NRLANKFDK
+525 HRISRAVHRE
-534 TPVVPGTW
+534 PVVPGIW
-542 PPVAPS
+542 PAVALDLTRGPMPARWSPGS
-548 PVLGPPVASR
+548 PV
-558 PGLDRATPG
+558 

-572 AHSLVEGSVPPAFKE
+572 AMPRVEGSDPSAFKDVVLKG
-587 IIFDGVTNITSSLDP
+587 FTNFAATIDP
-602 YCTSR
+602 YCKTE

-617 VWTKRSD
+617 VWTQRSD
-624 GQRESKQEQPSNF
+624 GQRESKHQLPATSQW
-637 LDGERHRQFLGM
+637 GEKRSQNLSMLFG
-649 FFILPENFEGFGP
+649 LPERFIGFKLPLIG
-662 ALTEE
+662 E
-667 LRFRLAG
+667 LRPKLEG

-680 EGQPLTLFGLTNA
+680 EGQPMTLFGLTNR
-693 DGSWCAGGL
+693 DGSWLNGGL
-702 TFRRTLPEGREPA
+702 TFHRTLPDDREPA
-715 VAAVRLT
+715 VATVRSKH
-722 NQRPLGNASITADWS
+722 QSSFGSGDITTEWTAN
-737 ASVPRG
+737 VPSG
-743 HALALRSGGSE
+743 YALELRAGGSE
-754 GQKANIT
+754 AKNGGVFTTTIVGK
-761 WNESGGRESISFRCH
+761 ESVDFEGHSHFY
-776 WFWMQRSVHPG
+776 SVRKG
-787 SGFDDALALK
+787 EVIFFDTAPALK
-797 QLESLAAAGPLLVT
+797 QLEALAAAGPLRVT

>member
-1 MSLSTPSAGH
+1 MSLSTPSASH

-22 APQNPCP
+22 ASQNPCP

-41 PGGAAQPTS
+41 PGGTTPTPS
-50 ETLSP
+50 EPLSP

-74 GMGVVYKARQKALGR
+74 GMGVVYKARQKALNR
-89 IVALKILAPERS
+89 FVALKILAPERS

-217 GGPDA
+217 GGPGTTA
-222 AAAGKVPADAPP
+222 ADTVPVNAPP
-234 AGAGAGGPETLG
+234 AGAVGPDTLG

-258 EQRARGAV
+258 EQRARGPV

-281 LLTGTL
+281 LLTGET
-287 PGHSLKDASRRIQVD
+287 PKTSLEAPSRKIQID

-334 TAPATPAPVQAPPI
+334 TAPATPVPVQAPP
-348 QTHVSQLYRSL
+348 QKSASVPSPYRALLVLVVWFLMVFTIWPTPDAAGNL
-359 VRWALAYQWMVAGIL
+359 VRWLSQL
-374 TLAGIN
+374 FH
-380 EAVRAWMGGSEGNY
+380 RA
-394 TGWAVF
+394 
-400 SIVFITLFAKPPLAK
+400 
-415 LKADQWLGALETGGR
+415 
-430 RALNQQAALFF
+430 
-441 PLLAGVAW
+441 
-449 MATHPVFG
+449 PV
-457 LDPSIRLSLALA
+457 
-469 HFAVAGF
+469 
-476 PLVLLMQASN
+476 
-486 PKPSPL
+486 
-492 RVGRQIR
+492 
-499 DFTLPVVLL
+499 
-508 ISVTV
+508 
-513 ASIGDGLLESLA
+513 E
-525 NRLANKFDK
+525 
-534 TPVVPGTW
+534 PGTW
-542 PPVAPS
+542 PPEVQR
-548 PVLGPPVASR
+548 PVLGPPVQGTITLGQVSNGIEPR
-558 PGLDRATPG
+558 

-572 AHSLVEGSVPPAFKE
+572 AQTPGEGSGQMIFKE
-587 IIFDGVTNITSSLDP
+587 IVLGNFTNLTSSLDP
-602 YCTSR
+602 YCRSH

-617 VWTKRSD
+617 IWTKRSD
-624 GQRESKQEQPSNF
+624 GQLESHHKQPSTFLHRERRSQILGISFRLPKNF
-637 LDGERHRQFLGM
+637 TGSK
-649 FFILPENFEGFGP
+649 P
-662 ALTEE
+662 ALIEE
-667 LRFRLAG
+667 LGLQLEG

-680 EGQPLTLFGLTNA
+680 EGHPMTLFGQTNV
-693 DGSWCAGGL
+693 DGSWLAGGL
-702 TFRRTLPEGREPA
+702 TFRRTLPEGREPG
-715 VAAVRLT
+715 VAAVRLAS
-722 NQRPLGNASITADWS
+722 QRPLGESSITADWT
-737 ASVPRG
+737 ANVPPG
-743 HALALRSGGSE
+743 HALGLRIGGSE
-754 GQKANIT
+754 EGRAHAT
-761 WNESGGRESISFRCH
+761 WDTDPGRDSVAFHGHC
-776 WFWMQRSVHPG
+776 FWLQGHHDQG
-787 SGFDDALALK
+787 SGFDTALALK
-797 QLESLAAAGPLLVT
+797 QLEALTANGPLLVT

-830 LAIELLSAKDTDP
+830 LAIELLSAKDADP

>member
-1 MSLSTPSAGH
+1 MSLSTPSADH

-41 PGGAAQPTS
+41 SGAAAQPTS
-50 ETLSP
+50 EPLSP

-334 TAPATPAPVQAPPI
+334 TAPATPAPVQAPP
-348 QTHVSQLYRSL
+348 QKPASVPSPYRALLVVWFLMMFAIWTSWDGAGSL
-359 VRWALAYQWMVAGIL
+359 VRWLS
-374 TLAGIN
+374 
-380 EAVRAWMGGSEGNY
+380 R
-394 TGWAVF
+394 
-400 SIVFITLFAKPPLAK
+400 LFH
-415 LKADQWLGALETGGR
+415 
-430 RALNQQAALFF
+430 QA
-441 PLLAGVAW
+441 
-449 MATHPVFG
+449 
-457 LDPSIRLSLALA
+457 
-469 HFAVAGF
+469 
-476 PLVLLMQASN
+476 
-486 PKPSPL
+486 
-492 RVGRQIR
+492 
-499 DFTLPVVLL
+499 PVV
-508 ISVTV
+508 S
-513 ASIGDGLLESLA
+513 
-525 NRLANKFDK
+525 
-534 TPVVPGTW
+534 GTW
-542 PPVAPS
+542 PPAVPP
-548 PVLGPPVASR
+548 PVLGPPAQGTITLGQVSNGTVPR
-558 PGLDRATPG
+558 

-572 AHSLVEGSVPPAFKE
+572 AQTPGEVAARTIFKE
-587 IIFDGVTNITSSLDP
+587 IVLEGFTNLTSSLEP
-602 YCTSR
+602 YCRSH

-624 GQRESKQEQPSNF
+624 GQLELDHEQPSTYLHRERRSQILGIVFRLPKNF
-637 LDGERHRQFLGM
+637 TGSKQ
-649 FFILPENFEGFGP
+649 
-662 ALTEE
+662 ALIEE
-667 LRFRLAG
+667 LGLQLEG

-680 EGQPLTLFGLTNA
+680 EGQPLTLFGQTNV
-693 DGSWCAGGL
+693 DGSWLAGGL
-702 TFRRTLPEGREPA
+702 TFRRTLPDDREPA
-715 VAAVRLT
+715 VAAVRLAS
-722 NQRPLGNASITADWS
+722 QHPLGESSITADWTGN
-737 ASVPRG
+737 VPPG
-743 HALALRSGGSE
+743 HALGLRVGGSE
-754 GQKANIT
+754 A
-761 WNESGGRESISFRCH
+761 GRAHVNWQTDQGRDSVAFTGH
-776 WFWMQRSVHPG
+776 WHWMVHHHDQG
-787 SGFDDALALK
+787 NGFDSALALK
-797 QLESLAAAGPLLVT
+797 QLESLAAAGPLQVT

-818 FAVTN
+818 FAYTN
-823 ALGESYS
+823 ALGQSYS